1 MRDLLA
7 PEGVATLVVGPLV
20 LAAVGLAV
28 LSAPVIGKSPPDRT
42 AVVDRLGDDYAVLLV
57 EADGEI
63 AEQRVVDPSIVPN
76 GGRYEGAVLDIDG
89 GGYTYN
95 ETATDGR
102 ERTRSRRFDG
112 LAGRLGDST
121 PDAPGLGTVRS
132 PVAVDR
138 DSPRGFTASSLGRS
152 GQRLRGKAA
161 PRAVFRIT
169 GKPPTMRGEGFE
181 PRSEQR
187 SSLIRIPPAFAR
199 GAVSA
204 ASLMRGEGFEPT
216 DLYRSGS

>member
-102 ERTRSRRFDG
+102 ERNALPSVRRPRWATRRPHAGRSRSGDRPVTS
-112 LAGRLGDST
+112 GRR
-121 PDAPGLGTVRS
+121 P
-132 PVAVDR
+132 
-138 DSPRGFTASSLGRS
+138 
-152 GQRLRGKAA
+152 
-161 PRAVFRIT
+161 
-169 GKPPTMRGEGFE
+169 
-181 PRSEQR
+181 
-187 SSLIRIPPAFAR
+187 
-199 GAVSA
+199 
-204 ASLMRGEGFEPT
+204 
-216 DLYRSGS
+216 